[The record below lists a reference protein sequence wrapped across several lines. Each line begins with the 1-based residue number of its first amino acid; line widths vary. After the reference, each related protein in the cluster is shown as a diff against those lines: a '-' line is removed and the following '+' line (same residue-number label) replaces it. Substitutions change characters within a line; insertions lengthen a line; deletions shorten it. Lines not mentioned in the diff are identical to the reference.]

1 MARSCGWDR
10 ADDFQIYDKWG
21 NVWLDFTSTIFVA
34 NAGHAN
40 KRIIK
45 GLEKLLQKPLL
56 HTYTYLSSERLTYL
70 EYLIENTPAQFE
82 KAFLLS
88 AGTEATEVAL
98 KLMRMKG
105 QLKTETKVG
114 VICFP
119 VPITAVQWVRN
130 L

>member
-1 MARSCGWDR
+1 MFEAFRLEAQAMHGQIPVVWDR

-40 KRIIK
+40 KRIITALK
-45 GLEKLLQKPLL
+45 SLLQKPLL
-56 HTYTYLSSERLTYL
+56 HTYTYLSSERLAYL
-70 EYLIENTPAQFE
+70 EILLKTPAQFE

-105 QLKTETKVG
+105 QLKT
-114 VICFP
+114 
-119 VPITAVQWVRN
+119 N
-130 L
+130 LKLG